1 MGTKRAE
8 INLADPRVRRT
19 RRLLRETLIALIL
32 EKDYRTITIKDITN
46 RAEVA
51 YITFFRHYDS
61 IDDLLLEALEGGL
74 SELQS
79 RIQEAADRPEDGEAE
94 GRLIFEYV
102 QQNATLF
109 HILLQTPGAVH
120 IRKRFEAILAD
131 IFFATCEPLHA
142 PDQPIPPE
150 ITASQLATSVVGLI
164 EWWLDQE
171 MPYPCRRMGEIYFR
185 LRAGMIAGITV
196 IWEG

>member
-61 IDDLLLEALEGGL
+61 IDDLLLEALEDGL
-74 SELQS
+74 SEL
-79 RIQEAADRPEDGEAE
+79 
-94 GRLIFEYV
+94 
-102 QQNATLF
+102 
-109 HILLQTPGAVH
+109 
-120 IRKRFEAILAD
+120 
-131 IFFATCEPLHA
+131 
-142 PDQPIPPE
+142 
-150 ITASQLATSVVGLI
+150 
-164 EWWLDQE
+164 
-171 MPYPCRRMGEIYFR
+171 
-185 LRAGMIAGITV
+185 
-196 IWEG
+196 

>member
-1 MGTKRAE
+1 METKRAE

-32 EKDYRTITIKDITN
+32 EKDYRTITIKEITD

-61 IDDLLLEALEGGL
+61 IDYLLLEALEGGL

-79 RIQEAADRPEDGEAE
+79 RIQETADRLEGAAE

-120 IRKRFEAILAD
+120 IRKRFEAILAG
-131 IFFATCEPLHA
+131 IFLATCEPLHA
-142 PDQPIPPE
+142 PDQAIPPE
-150 ITASQLATSVVGLI
+150 IMASQLATSVVSSI

-171 MPYPCRRMGEIYFR
+171 MPYPCQQMGDIYFR
-185 LRAGMIAGITV
+185 LRAGMIASMRLN
-196 IWEG
+196 